1 MSAPIYKLSNGS
13 TITFESEGAD
23 IFGIFRNIN
32 GGIESS
38 IRVPSG
44 EYEAAAKSLINSVYD
59 TTIRG
64 EIDWENKPI
73 TYTIEETPDTSS
85 QIIIDNNLVYE
96 IPRIVLAPEPDVTS
110 VQTAKVNKEINSE
123 NNKALETSL
132 ESELST
138 QDKIVKSIK
147 EKKSEIRRTLIPFII
162 TLLAAFGAQALQA
175 VISKLPIDQIKDLI
189 KCPSS
194 SKINELI
201 KKRNSLVTQINNIY
215 SLVKTLTS
223 ILGITNT
230 IISVL
235 QIGIQIAK
243 ANPYPSTGIP
253 PLGLPPL
260 TSGAQTSIASFV
272 AALETQ
278 LKSLGKTLNVITI
291 TVGSFGIL
299 LGIIL
304 KLLEALDVLLQECAE
319 NNAMSL
325 TAINDEINALANPTI
340 EVTQNGVNT
349 DGSSVNIYKGFT
361 LGVKIDE
368 TNTSSYIK
376 RYAVAQNK
384 QGIPVL
390 RTDSSFASD
399 PAILISQL
407 KFIIDSDPNIIAE

>member
-1 MSAPIYKLSNGS
+1 MSTPIYKVSDGSVITFGTRGPLRYATLTRPNGEVIKGREWMSS
-13 TITFESEGAD
+13 TIDYPGIAEEILLANNVVDNNAGGA
-23 IFGIFRNIN
+23 
-32 GGIESS
+32 
-38 IRVPSG
+38 P
-44 EYEAAAKSLINSVYD
+44 L
-59 TTIRG
+59 
-64 EIDWENKPI
+64 P
-73 TYTIEETPDTSS
+73 YTIEEPPTPF
-85 QIIIDNNLVYE
+85 IDNNLVYE

-110 VQTAKVNKEINSE
+110 VQTAKVNKEISSE

-147 EKKSEIRRTLIPFII
+147 EKKSEIRKTLIPFII

-175 VISKLPIDQIKDLI
+175 VIAKLPIDQIKDLI
-189 KCPSS
+189 DCPSS

-215 SLVKTLTS
+215 GIVKTLTT

-230 IISVL
+230 VISAI

-243 ANPYPSTGIP
+243 ANPYPATGIP

-304 KLLEALDVLLQECAE
+304 KLLEALDMLLQECAE

-325 TAINDEINALANPTI
+325 TAINNEINALANPTI
-340 EVTQNGVNT
+340 EATQNGANNT
-349 DGSSVNIYKGFT
+349 NGSSVNIYKGFT

>member
-1 MSAPIYKLSNGS
+1 MSTPIYKLSNGS
-13 TITFESEGAD
+13 TITFKREGAD
-23 IFGIFRNIN
+23 IFGELRNIN
-32 GGIESS
+32 GGIEDS
-38 IRVPSG
+38 IQVPSG
-44 EYEAAAKSLINSVYD
+44 QYEAAVKSLINSFYD
-59 TTIRG
+59 TSIRG
-64 EIDWENKPI
+64 EVDFNNNPI
-73 TYTIEETPDTSS
+73 TYTIEEPPKPL
-85 QIIIDNNLVYE
+85 IDNNVVYE

-110 VQTAKVNKEINSE
+110 VQTAKVNKEISSE
-123 NNKALETSL
+123 NNKALKTSL

-147 EKKSEIRRTLIPFII
+147 EKKSEIRKTLIPFII

-175 VISKLPIDQIKDLI
+175 VIAKLPIDQIKDLI

-215 SLVKTLTS
+215 DIVKTLTT
-223 ILGITNT
+223 ILGVTNT
-230 IISVL
+230 VISVV

-243 ANPYPSTGIP
+243 ANPYPSIGIP

-278 LKSLGKTLNVITI
+278 LKALGKTLNVITI

-299 LGIIL
+299 LGIVL
-304 KLLEALDVLLQECAE
+304 KLLEALDILLQECAE
-319 NNAMSL
+319 TNAMSL
-325 TAINDEINALANPTI
+325 TAINDEINALANPTVI
-340 EVTQNGVNT
+340 ATQNDVNNT
-349 DGSSVNIYKGFT
+349 NGSSVNVYKGFT

-390 RTDSSFASD
+390 KTDSSFASD
-399 PAILISQL
+399 PAVLISQL

>member
-1 MSAPIYKLSNGS
+1 MSTAVYKVSDGS
-13 TITFESEGAD
+13 IITFGTQGPAKYATLSTSGGQVIKGPPALGASEEVLAYE
-23 IFGIFRNIN
+23 ILLANNIVDPN
-32 GGIESS
+32 
-38 IRVPSG
+38 SG
-44 EYEAAAKSLINSVYD
+44 EPL
-59 TTIRG
+59 
-64 EIDWENKPI
+64 
-73 TYTIEETPDTSS
+73 TYTIESPPTPP
-85 QIIIDNNLVYE
+85 IDNNLIYE

-110 VQTAKVNKEINSE
+110 VQTAKVNKEISSE
-123 NNKALETSL
+123 NNEALKTSL

-147 EKKSEIRRTLIPFII
+147 EKKAEIRKTLIPFII
-162 TLLAAFGAQALQA
+162 VLLAAFGAKAVQAIIA
-175 VISKLPIDQIKDLI
+175 KLPIDQIKDLI
-189 KCPSS
+189 DCPSS

-201 KKRNSLVTQINNIY
+201 KKRNSLVVQINNIY
-215 SLVKTLTS
+215 DIVKTLTT

-230 IISVL
+230 VISAI

-278 LKSLGKTLNVITI
+278 LKALGKTLNVITI

-304 KLLEALDVLLQECAE
+304 KLLEALDILLQECAGT
-319 NNAMSL
+319 NAMSL

-340 EVTQNGVNT
+340 EATQDNT
-349 DGSSVNIYKGFT
+349 NNTTGGSTNNYKGFT

-368 TNTSSYIK
+368 TNSSQYIK

-384 QGIPVL
+384 QGIDVL
-390 RTDSSFASD
+390 KTESSFASD
-399 PAILISQL
+399 PAVLISQL
-407 KFIIDSDPNIIAE
+407 KFIIDSTPNITAE

>member
-1 MSAPIYKLSNGS
+1 MSTAVYKVSDGS
-13 TITFESEGAD
+13 TITFKKRGPELAAVLTTPDGQV
-23 IFGIFRNIN
+23 IN
-32 GGIESS
+32 GPSRMSS
-38 IRVPSG
+38 TEDNLAREILLANNIVDPNTG
-44 EYEAAAKSLINSVYD
+44 EPLPYI
-59 TTIRG
+59 
-64 EIDWENKPI
+64 IDEPPKP
-73 TYTIEETPDTSS
+73 P
-85 QIIIDNNLVYE
+85 IDNNLVYE

-110 VQTAKVNKEINSE
+110 VQTAKVNNEISSE

-175 VISKLPIDQIKDLI
+175 VIAKLPIDQIKDLI

-215 SLVKTLTS
+215 DIVKTLTT

-230 IISVL
+230 VISAI

-243 ANPYPSTGIP
+243 ANPYPATGIP

-272 AALETQ
+272 AELETQ

-304 KLLEALDVLLQECAE
+304 KLLEALDILLQECAE
-319 NNAMSL
+319 NNAMPL
-325 TAINDEINALANPTI
+325 TAINNEINALANPTV
-340 EVTQNGVNT
+340 EATQNGANNT
-349 DGSSVNIYKGFT
+349 NGSSVNTYKGFT

-384 QGIPVL
+384 QGVPVL
-390 RTDSSFASD
+390 KTDSSFASD
-399 PAILISQL
+399 PAVLISQL
-407 KFIIDSDPNIIAE
+407 KFIIDSSPNITAE

>member
-1 MSAPIYKLSNGS
+1 MSTAVYKVSDGS
-13 TITFESEGAD
+13 TITFKKRGPELAAVLTTPDGQV
-23 IFGIFRNIN
+23 IN
-32 GGIESS
+32 GPSRMSS
-38 IRVPSG
+38 TEDNLAREILLANNIVDPNTG
-44 EYEAAAKSLINSVYD
+44 EPLPYI
-59 TTIRG
+59 
-64 EIDWENKPI
+64 IDEPPKP
-73 TYTIEETPDTSS
+73 P
-85 QIIIDNNLVYE
+85 IDNNLVYE

-110 VQTAKVNKEINSE
+110 VQTAKVNNEISSE

-175 VISKLPIDQIKDLI
+175 VIAKLPIDQIKDLI

-304 KLLEALDVLLQECAE
+304 KLLEALDMLLQECAGT
-319 NNAMSL
+319 NAMSL
-325 TAINDEINALANPTI
+325 TAINDEINALANPTV
-340 EVTQNGVNT
+340 EATQNN
-349 DGSSVNIYKGFT
+349 DNNIYKGFT

-368 TNTSSYIK
+368 TNESKYIK

-390 RTDSSFASD
+390 RTESSFASD

-407 KFIIDSDPNIIAE
+407 KFIIDSTPNITAE

>member
-1 MSAPIYKLSNGS
+1 V
-13 TITFESEGAD
+13 
-23 IFGIFRNIN
+23 
-32 GGIESS
+32 GG
-38 IRVPSG
+38 
-44 EYEAAAKSLINSVYD
+44 YD
-59 TTIRG
+59 PHLFWG
-64 EIDWENKPI
+64 
-73 TYTIEETPDTSS
+73 Y
-85 QIIIDNNLVYE
+85 
-96 IPRIVLAPEPDVTS
+96 APEDQLFWNKIEYFTS
-110 VQTAKVNKEINSE
+110 IETAE
-123 NNKALETSL
+123 NP
-132 ESELST
+132 
-138 QDKIVKSIK
+138 
-147 EKKSEIRRTLIPFII
+147 RIPFIHLWHPNAGSLNP
-162 TLLAAFGAQALQA
+162 LLRKMEGF
-175 VISKLPIDQIKDLI
+175 
-189 KCPSS
+189 
-194 SKINELI
+194 NELI

-215 SLVKTLTS
+215 NLVKTLTS

-304 KLLEALDVLLQECAE
+304 KLLEALDMLLQECAGT
-319 NNAMSL
+319 NAMSL
-325 TAINDEINALANPTI
+325 TAINDEINALANPTV
-340 EVTQNGVNT
+340 EATQNDNN
-349 DGSSVNIYKGFT
+349 DNNIYKGFT

-368 TNTSSYIK
+368 TNESKYIK

-390 RTDSSFASD
+390 RTESSFASD

-407 KFIIDSDPNIIAE
+407 KFIIDSTPNITAE

>member
-1 MSAPIYKLSNGS
+1 MSETIYKVSDGS
-13 TITFESEGAD
+13 TITFKKRGPELSAVLTTSG
-23 IFGIFRNIN
+23 GQVIN
-32 GGIESS
+32 G
-38 IRVPSG
+38 PSRMSNTQ
-44 EYEAAAKSLINSVYD
+44 EAAAREILLANNIVDPNTGEPLPYTVEGASTPQS
-59 TTIRG
+59 TT
-64 EIDWENKPI
+64 P
-73 TYTIEETPDTSS
+73 
-85 QIIIDNNLVYE
+85 NNLLYE
-96 IPRIVLAPEPDVTS
+96 LPRITLKTEPDVTS
-110 VQTAKVNKEINSE
+110 VQTVKVNKDISEE
-123 NNKALETSL
+123 NNKALKVSL
-132 ESELST
+132 ESELSI

-175 VISKLPIDQIKDLI
+175 VIAKLPIDQIKDLI

-201 KKRNSLVTQINNIY
+201 KKRNSLVTQINNMYNLI
-215 SLVKTLTS
+215 KTLTN
-223 ILGITNT
+223 ILGVTNT
-230 IISVL
+230 VISVI

-278 LKSLGKTLNVITI
+278 LKALGKTLNVVTL

-304 KLLEALDVLLQECAE
+304 KLLDMLDMLLQECAGK
-319 NNAMSL
+319 NAMQL
-325 TAINDEINALANPTI
+325 TAINDEINALANPT
-340 EVTQNGVNT
+340 VVATQSEDNT
-349 DGSSVNIYKGFT
+349 YKGFT

-368 TNTSSYIK
+368 TNDSKYIR

-384 QGIPVL
+384 QGVPVL

-399 PAILISQL
+399 PAVLISQL
-407 KFIIDSDPNIIAE
+407 KFIIDSTPNITAE